1 MMKQTIWQDLRFGLS
16 ILAKNPGFAAMAILM
31 TIALGL
37 GTGLAISFLTKTAH
51 RRNLQVRDAGQLMVI
66 ATRDSEAPASLSFS
80 YPMYMNVAEENVV
93 LSEMADE
100 CKDEIELT
108 YGSSGERI
116 RGELVSGNY
125 FEVLGVQ
132 PLIGRLISEADD
144 HESITSPVAVIS
156 YEFWKRRFEM
166 DPSIIN
172 QTVILNG
179 HRFTVIGVTPP
190 GFVGTNGSKKAD
202 IQVPLS
208 IMKAFSS
215 PVLHANRVD
224 PMVAVRYE

>member
-1 MMKQTIWQDLRFGLS
+1 MMKQTIWQDLRFGLN

-37 GTGLAISFLTKTAH
+37 GTGLAISVLTKTAH

-80 YPMYMNVAEENVV
+80 YPMYLNLAEKKVV
-93 LSEMADE
+93 LTDMDDE
-100 CKDEIELT
+100 CNDEIELT
-108 YGSSGERI
+108 YSASGESV

-132 PLIGRLISEADD
+132 PVIGRLISEADD

-156 YEFWKRRFEM
+156 YEFWKRRFAM

-172 QTVILNG
+172 RTVILNG
-179 HRFTVIGVTPP
+179 HRFTVIGVTPA
-190 GFVGTNGSKKAD
+190 GFVGTNGSNEVD

-208 IMKAFSS
+208 IMKVFSS
-215 PVLHANRVD
+215 PVLRATRID
-224 PMVAVRYE
+224 PMVALRYE

>member
-16 ILAKNPGFAAMAILM
+16 ILAKNPGLATMAILM

-37 GTGLAISFLTKTAH
+37 GTGLAVSFLTKTVH

-66 ATRDSEAPASLSFS
+66 ATRDSDAPASLSFS
-80 YPMYMNVAEENVV
+80 YPMYLNLAEKNVV
-93 LSEMADE
+93 LAGMGDE
-100 CKDEIELT
+100 CGDEIALT
-108 YGSSGERI
+108 SLAGGEPV

-125 FEVLGVQ
+125 FEVLGVE
-132 PLIGRLISEADD
+132 PVLGRLISEADD
-144 HESITSPVAVIS
+144 HESITAPVAVVS
-156 YEFWKRRFEM
+156 YEFWERRFAM

-172 QTVILNG
+172 RTLILNG

-190 GFVGTNGSKKAD
+190 GFVGTDGSQKAD

-208 IMKAFSS
+208 IMKASSS
-215 PVLHANRVD
+215 PVLRATRID
-224 PMVAVRYE
+224 PMVALRYE

>member
-1 MMKQTIWQDLRFGLS
+1 
-16 ILAKNPGFAAMAILM
+16 
-31 TIALGL
+31 
-37 GTGLAISFLTKTAH
+37 
-51 RRNLQVRDAGQLMVI
+51 MVI
-66 ATRDSEAPASLSFS
+66 ATRDSDSPASLSFS
-80 YPMYMNVAEENVV
+80 YPMDLNVAEQEVV
-93 LSEMADE
+93 LTDMGDE

-108 YGSSGERI
+108 YGEGGERV

-125 FEVLGVQ
+125 FEVLGVR
-132 PLIGRLISEADD
+132 PLLGRLISEADD

-172 QTVILNG
+172 RTLILNG
-179 HRFTVIGVTPP
+179 HRFTVVGVTAP
-190 GFVGTNGSKKAD
+190 GFVGSNGSKKAD

-208 IMKAFSS
+208 IMKVFSS
-215 PVLHANRVD
+215 PVLRATRID

>member
-16 ILAKNPGFAAMAILM
+16 SMAKNPGLAALAILL

-37 GTGLAISFLTKTAH
+37 GTGLAVSLLNRSAH
-51 RRNLQVRDAGQLMVI
+51 RRNMQVRDAGQLMVI
-66 ATRDSEAPASLSFS
+66 ATRDSDSPASLSFS
-80 YPMYMNVAEENVV
+80 YPMNLNVAEKEVV
-93 LSEMADE
+93 LTDMDDE

-108 YGSSGERI
+108 YGEGGEHVH
-116 RGELVSGNY
+116 GELVSGNY

-132 PLIGRLISEADD
+132 PLLGRLIGEADD

-156 YEFWKRRFEM
+156 HEFWKRRFGM

-172 QTVILNG
+172 RTLMLNG

-208 IMKAFSS
+208 IMKVFSS
-215 PVLHANRVD
+215 PVLHATRID
-224 PMVAVRYE
+224 PMVALSYE

>member
-1 MMKQTIWQDLRFGLS
+1 MMKQTIWQDLRFGVS

-37 GTGLAISFLTKTAH
+37 GTGLAISFLAKTAH

-108 YGSSGERI
+108 YRSSGERV

-144 HESITSPVAVIS
+144 HDSITSPVAVIS

-179 HRFTVIGVTPP
+179 HGFTVVGVTPP
-190 GFVGTNGSKKAD
+190 GFVGTNGSEKAD

-208 IMKAFSS
+208 IMKAFGS